1 MMPLPGQSRQPALP
15 TGQSRPTL
23 RVPFHRRLWLRVLFA
38 NVLVL
43 AVPYFALRAARTY
56 ERHLLALMEE
66 GLVQQGRA
74 LAAALAPE
82 PGQPFDPARARALLS
97 RMEERWSLPR
107 VRVVTAGG
115 ALAADSQVEKPGAY
129 RERPA
134 GASFLLRPEVRA
146 ALEGRYGAEARL
158 DPGNRRM
165 VLHIALPVRAEGAV
179 AAAVCLS
186 QPTTRTMAALRAFK
200 DLARLVFILSGALA
214 LVVTA
219 LLAWSVTQPVG
230 ALMKRSEAV
239 AAGDWATDL
248 DLGRHS
254 EIGALSRAFQAMKER
269 LRDHL
274 AGTRRLALDLA
285 HRFKTPLTSI
295 RGAVDILEE
304 LKDSDPETRARF
316 VANIRQDADRMNDL
330 LNRLLLLA
338 RAEDPET
345 DGRETF
351 DFAALVRGTA
361 GRFVPAA
368 RAKGTTLAIEVPSD
382 TIPVRGIPDLLE
394 KALENLLDNAL
405 HFTPA
410 GGTVRVTLRLDGKA
424 LEISVADSGPGVP
437 ETERERIFS
446 RFHTTRP
453 GGNGLG
459 LAIARAAAQRHGGT
473 LELSKR
479 PDPGAAF
486 TLRLPLPDNTHA

>member
-1 MMPLPGQSRQPALP
+1 V
-15 TGQSRPTL
+15 
-23 RVPFHRRLWLRVLFA
+23 VPFHRRLWLRVLFA
-38 NVLVL
+38 NVLIL
-43 AVPYFALRAARTY
+43 AVPYFALRVARTY

-74 LAAALAPE
+74 VAAALTPGA
-82 PGQPFDPARARALLS
+82 GQPFDPAPARALFD

-115 ALAADSQVEKPGAY
+115 MLAADSQVEKPGAY

-134 GASFLLRPEVRA
+134 DASLLLRPEVRA
-146 ALEGRYGAEARL
+146 ALEGRYGAGARL
-158 DPGNRRM
+158 DPGNKNM
-165 VLHIALPVRAEGAV
+165 VLHIALPVRADGAV

-186 QPTTRTMAALRAFK
+186 QPTTRVMAALRAFK

-214 LVVTA
+214 LIVTA
-219 LLAWSVTQPVG
+219 LLAWSVTQPIG
-230 ALMKRSEAV
+230 ALVRRSEAV
-239 AAGDWATDL
+239 AAGDWDTDL

-254 EIGALSRAFQAMKER
+254 EIGALSSAFQAMKER
-269 LRDHL
+269 LREHL

-304 LKDSDPETRARF
+304 LNETDPAARARF
-316 VANIRQDADRMNDL
+316 LANIRQDADRMNDL

-338 RAEDPET
+338 RAEDPEG
-345 DGRETF
+345 DGGEAV
-351 DFAALVRGTA
+351 DLAALVRGTA

-368 RAKGTTLAIEVPSD
+368 QAKGTTLALEVPSD
-382 TIPVRGIPDLLE
+382 PIPFRGIPDLLE

-410 GGTVRVTLRLDGKA
+410 GGTVRVTLRPDGKA
-424 LEISVADSGPGVP
+424 LEIAVADSGPGVP
-437 ETERERIFS
+437 ETDRERIFV

-473 LELSKR
+473 LELSAR
-479 PDPGAAF
+479 RGPGAVF
-486 TLRLPLPDNTHA
+486 VVRLPHAD